1 MSEKFKLGCIRP
13 TNNTEESSENQAES
27 SKQNEM
33 SLKGEDQIMIKV
45 GKPAPKFT
53 AAAYHNGEFVNISL
67 DEFKGKWLVLCFY
80 PGDFTFVWATEVSAV
95 AANYN
100 KFKEINTEVLSISVD
115 SIFVHKMWNDNELSK
130 MVNDG
135 VKFPMLSDQ
144 SGAIGKLYGVYDED
158 SGVEMRG
165 RFLIDPDGI
174 VQGYE
179 VLTPSVGRNI
189 SETIRQLKAFQYVRE
204 SKGTEAT
211 PSGWEPGSKTLKP
224 NPNLVG
230 NVWKEWK
237 PSSES

>member
-1 MSEKFKLGCIRP
+1 MFIAITFASFIMLKSNDIIKH
-13 TNNTEESSENQAES
+13 ES
-27 SKQNEM
+27 M
-33 SLKGEDQIMIKV
+33 HDQLT
-45 GKPAPKFT
+45 GLR
-53 AAAYHNGEFVNISL
+53 NRNSL
-67 DEFKGKWLVLCFY
+67 DETMQQLFAAAKRNDHKVGVLLL
-80 PGDFTFVWATEVSAV
+80 DL
-95 AANYN
+95 N

-115 SIFVHKMWNDNELSK
+115 SVFVHKMWNDNELSK